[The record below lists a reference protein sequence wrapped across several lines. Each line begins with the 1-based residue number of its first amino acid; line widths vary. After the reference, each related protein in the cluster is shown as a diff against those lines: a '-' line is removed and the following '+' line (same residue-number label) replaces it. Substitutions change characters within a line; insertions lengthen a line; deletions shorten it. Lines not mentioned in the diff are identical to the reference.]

1 MITAYAPTDV
11 GSIANVYGGCGASH
25 TVQQDPA
32 GGRGITCPLCSVAL
46 LRIPSLG
53 WAGTPHGVKLT
64 VDENAS
70 LEEAKT
76 TGLTAQSLAA
86 KAIGEKI
93 AELVMADKP
102 RAAPQK
108 IEVATEDVLAALDGL
123 PQDQLAALLLK
134 AGLVPV
140 GVQDEMAYEIQDE
153 VQDETPIKTKPV
165 KRAYTR
171 KQ

>member
-11 GSIANVYGGCGASH
+11 GSINVSGGCGSEH
-25 TVQQDPA
+25 KIQDDPN
-32 GGRGITCPLCSVAL
+32 GGHGIACPLCSVAVL
-46 LRIPSLG
+46 QIPSLG
-53 WAGTPHGVKLT
+53 WSGSPHGVKLT

-70 LEEAKT
+70 LEEAKA

-93 AELVMADKP
+93 AELVMHDSP
-102 RAAPQK
+102 REKAPAQK

-134 AGLVPV
+134 AGLVSQPV
-140 GVQDEMAYEIQDE
+140 DESVDE
-153 VQDETPIKTKPV
+153 APAKPV
-165 KRAYTR
+165 KRAYNR